1 MVIKLTKLISICYNN
16 YEKVPQT
23 EKIRN
28 GGMKMEIKR
37 DYYLKE
43 LIDRIDNQL
52 IKIITG
58 IRRCGKSYLLNV
70 ILKNYLKEQGIDE
83 EHIIQLS
90 LDENKNKKYLEPDVL
105 DEYIR
110 SLIKDKNKYYILLD
124 EIQEV
129 KDFES
134 VLIGFMHID
143 NVEIYVT
150 GSNSKFLSSD
160 IVTEFRGRGDEIR
173 IYPLS
178 FAEFY
183 SVYDG
188 SEEIALSE
196 YYTYG
201 GLPLTVLA
209 KTDNS
214 KINYLKTQKDNVY
227 INDIVDRN
235 KVQNKEELEMLVQI
249 IASDIGCLT
258 NPLKLSN
265 NFKER
270 DKLSTMTDKTI
281 YNYLGY
287 LQDAFMIEKARRFDV
302 RGKRFIETPQKYY
315 FTDMGI
321 RNSFLDF
328 RQSEEISHTMEN
340 VIYIELKKRGYNVDV
355 GSVEIR
361 EGDAK
366 KQLEIDFV
374 ANKGNN
380 KIYIQSALEMKTGEK
395 VRQEQ
400 KSLLNVNDFFKKII
414 IVGDNIKRSRYDNGI
429 ILMSIYDFLLDD
441 NSLEY

>member
-1 MVIKLTKLISICYNN
+1 
-16 YEKVPQT
+16 
-23 EKIRN
+23 
-28 GGMKMEIKR
+28 MEIKR

-43 LIDRIDNQL
+43 LIDRIDNGL

-58 IRRCGKSYLLNV
+58 IRRCGKSYLLNT
-70 ILKNYLKEQGIDE
+70 IFKNYLIEQGTDE

-90 LDENKNKKYLEPDVL
+90 LDENKNKKYLTPDVL

-134 VLIGFMHID
+134 VLIGFMHIN

-160 IVTEFRGRGDEIR
+160 IVTEFRGRGDEVR
-173 IYPLS
+173 VYPLS
-178 FAEFY
+178 FAEFF

-188 SEEIALSE
+188 SEERALSE
-196 YYTYG
+196 YYTFG
-201 GLPLTVLA
+201 GLPLTILA
-209 KTDNS
+209 KSDNS
-214 KINYLKTQKDNVY
+214 KINYLRTQKDNVY

-235 KVQNKEELEMLVQI
+235 KIQNKEELEMLVQI

-265 NFKER
+265 NFRER

-302 RGKRFIETPQKYY
+302 RGKRFIDTPQKYY

-321 RNSFLDF
+321 RNSFLEF

-340 VIYIELKKRGYNVDV
+340 VIYIELRKRGYNVDV

-380 KIYIQSALEMKTGEK
+380 KIYIQSALEMKTTEK
-395 VRQEQ
+395 VQQEQ

-414 IVGDNIKRSRYDNGI
+414 IVGDNIKRSRFDNGI
-429 ILMSIYDFLLDD
+429 ILMSIYDFLLDA